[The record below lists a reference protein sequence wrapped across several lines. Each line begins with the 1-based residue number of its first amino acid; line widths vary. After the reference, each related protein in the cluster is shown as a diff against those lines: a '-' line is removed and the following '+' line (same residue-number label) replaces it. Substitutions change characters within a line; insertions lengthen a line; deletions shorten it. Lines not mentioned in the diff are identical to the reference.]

1 MMKKESKIDEIIPE
15 KVEVKEE
22 EVKQE
27 NKVILTAT
35 QQRIAALASSA
46 DDKFPDIKITDYI
59 KRTEMEIPNVVKKPE
74 FAYRWIYEG
83 NLDKELVK
91 MGGIF
96 EIVTRNN
103 HSHVPD
109 KLFGITGAISYKG
122 ENILCFT
129 SRSIAKNIEKYKIDT
144 FNRKTERAM
153 DTTQNYGGGK
163 IVIERT
169 EAGEGAVGELMDE
182 NEHYDAGS
190 PS

>member
-1 MMKKESKIDEIIPE
+1 MKKKTEETVTEDFK
-15 KVEVKEE
+15 KEE
-22 EVKQE
+22 EKQE
-27 NKVILTAT
+27 NKVIFTAT
-35 QQRIAALASSA
+35 QQRISALASAA

-59 KRTEMEIPNVVKKPE
+59 KRIEMEIPSIVKKPE
-74 FAYRWIYEG
+74 YAYRWIYEG

-103 HSHVPD
+103 HSHVPS

-129 SRSIAKNIEKYKIDT
+129 SRSIAKNIEKYKTDE
-144 FNRKTERAM
+144 FNKKTERAM
-153 DTTQNYGGGK
+153 DTTHNYGGGK

-169 EAGEGAVGELMDE
+169 EAGESAGSELMNE
-182 NEHYDAGS
+182 NEHYDAKS
-190 PS
+190 PE